1 MPPAE
6 AGDATPGGDFNID
19 LSRSFMMG
27 DGESDAAG
35 ARKTFDLSEERGKR
49 VMRRAALIM
58 AGGKGERFW
67 PKSRARLPKQ
77 FLPLTD
83 DQRTLIQLTVERV
96 LKLVDVSDVYV
107 VTNEGYRAQVL
118 DQLPELPRE
127 NVICEP
133 VGRNT
138 APCIGLGAERMA
150 KRYGEQ
156 DAVMLVI
163 PSDHLVRDERA
174 FVDTL
179 AHAFEAAEEGKTL
192 VTIGIVPDRPETE
205 YGYIQFRPGDDE
217 NGACGVERFVEKPH
231 AELARAYLSSGDY
244 LWNSG
249 MFVWKVSTILSAIRE
264 YLPDIGEK
272 LEQIGEAM
280 GTTRYE
286 SVLKKIFATMRSISI
301 DYGVMEKASS
311 IRVLKGDFGW
321 DDVGSWLAL
330 ERVRG
335 CDAEGNVTGGE
346 VVLVNS
352 RNVIAEGHKRLI
364 AGVGLENL
372 VIVDT
377 DDVVLVCD
385 KGHTGEIKAL
395 LEEIRRRKGNQYV

>member
-1 MPPAE
+1 
-6 AGDATPGGDFNID
+6 
-19 LSRSFMMG
+19 
-27 DGESDAAG
+27 
-35 ARKTFDLSEERGKR
+35 
-49 VMRRAALIM
+49 
-58 AGGKGERFW
+58 
-67 PKSRARLPKQ
+67 
-77 FLPLTD
+77 
-83 DQRTLIQLTVERV
+83 
-96 LKLVDVSDVYV
+96 
-107 VTNEGYRAQVL
+107 
-118 DQLPELPRE
+118 
-127 NVICEP
+127 
-133 VGRNT
+133 
-138 APCIGLGAERMA
+138 
-150 KRYGEQ
+150 
-156 DAVMLVI
+156 
-163 PSDHLVRDERA
+163 
-174 FVDTL
+174 
-179 AHAFEAAEEGKTL
+179 
-192 VTIGIVPDRPETE
+192 
-205 YGYIQFRPGDDE
+205 
-217 NGACGVERFVEKPH
+217 
-231 AELARAYLSSGDY
+231 
-244 LWNSG
+244 
-249 MFVWKVSTILSAIRE
+249 
-264 YLPDIGEK
+264 
-272 LEQIGEAM
+272 M